1 MKTITNVLFP
11 GSAGK
16 PILAD
21 IFYKDNGKPK
31 PVIIFSHG
39 FKGFKDRGAFNLI
52 ARQFADNGFVF
63 VKFNY
68 SYNGTTP
75 EHPDEFADLE
85 AFGNN
90 NYSIEL
96 NDLGI
101 VIDKICSGDL
111 IPANEINIG
120 NIFLLGHSRGGGL
133 SILKSF
139 EDPRIKKLVTWASVN
154 NMAWGWTDEILKKW
168 KEDGVRYTQNKRTKQ
183 KMPLYYQFPE
193 NYLENKKRL
202 DVENAV
208 GNTEIPFMV
217 IHGTED
223 EIPIS
228 MAIGMKRWNTN
239 IRLELLPGADHVF
252 GARHPF
258 TDEELPIDLQIALNY
273 TMEFFRD

>member
-1 MKTITNVLFP
+1 MKRNSNVLFP

-21 IFYKDNGKPK
+21 VIYKDNGKPK
-31 PVIIFSHG
+31 PIIIFSHG
-39 FKGFKDRGAFNLI
+39 FKGFKDWGAFNLI
-52 ARQFADNGFVF
+52 AEKFAESGFVF

-75 EHPDEFADLE
+75 EHPDEFVDLE

-96 NDLGI
+96 NDLGV
-101 VIDKICSGDL
+101 VIDKTLSGDL
-111 IPANEINIG
+111 IPLQEIDPEKVY
-120 NIFLLGHSRGGGL
+120 LLGHSRGGGL

-139 EDPRIKKLVTWASVN
+139 EDPRVKKLVTWAAVN
-154 NMAWGWTDEILKKW
+154 NMAWGWTDEILKGW
-168 KEDGVRYTQNKRTKQ
+168 KETGVRYTENKRTKQ

-202 DVENAV
+202 DVEYAV

-223 EIPIS
+223 EIPIT
-228 MAIGMKRWNTN
+228 MAIDMKRWNTN

-258 TDEELPIDLQIALNY
+258 TGEDLPIDLQIAVNY
-273 TMEFFRD
+273 TTEFFKD